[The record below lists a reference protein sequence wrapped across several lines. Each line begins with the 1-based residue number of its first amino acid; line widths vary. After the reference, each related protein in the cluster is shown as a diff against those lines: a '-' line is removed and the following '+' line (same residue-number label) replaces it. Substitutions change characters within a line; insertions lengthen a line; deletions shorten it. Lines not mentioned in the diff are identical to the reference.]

1 MAVRQRDPSRAQSP
15 RLMSSA
21 GFLVTQGSKE
31 NYSIKRNLKG
41 TSGQTQTL
49 IKNTCS
55 NAASLTCLFILSFQF
70 LYTFVIKIRIFS
82 ITIHHPIFSQMTRIS
97 QG

>member
-41 TSGQTQTL
+41 TSGKPGNQVQ
-49 IKNTCS
+49 
-55 NAASLTCLFILSFQF
+55 FQD
-70 LYTFVIKIRIFS
+70 LKEEGVLE
-82 ITIHHPIFSQMTRIS
+82 
-97 QG
+97 